1 MTKYMPIIFFVFI
14 TGCANHFAVMDT
26 KFGLHRYEGK
36 WSDRAKDFLFIK
48 EDKILTLYCSK
59 HSQWENIEPR
69 QVHTNGQTR
78 WNYKITKKE
87 KE

>member
-14 TGCANHFAVMDT
+14 NGCANHFAVIDT
-26 KFGLHRYEGK
+26 KFRLHRYEGK

-48 EDKILTLYCSK
+48 EDKILTFYCSK

-69 QVHTNGQTR
+69 QVNTNGQTR